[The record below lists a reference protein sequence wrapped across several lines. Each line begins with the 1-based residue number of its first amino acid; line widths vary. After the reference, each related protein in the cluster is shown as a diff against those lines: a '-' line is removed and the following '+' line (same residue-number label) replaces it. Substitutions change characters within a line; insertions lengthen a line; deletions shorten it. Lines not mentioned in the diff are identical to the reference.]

1 MICSCYFRGLMQV
14 TIEQIFL
21 LCLAAFAAGF
31 VDAIVGGG
39 GLIQTPAALILLN
52 TYPVVTAISCTKIP
66 SFSGTLFAVI
76 QYLKKVKINY
86 RLTAVMY
93 VIAFFSSFAGSELL
107 SVVSNDFMKPVLLA
121 ILVAVAIYTY
131 SKKDFGQ
138 HQAKDHPP
146 KKELLYA
153 ITISLFIGF
162 YDGFIGPGAG
172 SFLILA
178 FISLLGYDFLHASAQ
193 AKLVNL
199 ATNLGSIVL
208 FTIKGKILWPVALPM
223 AACNAVGGI
232 LGARMAIMKGNK
244 FIRIFFLVIIMA
256 TLIRFA
262 WDVLF

>member
-1 MICSCYFRGLMQV
+1 MQV
-14 TIEQIFL
+14 SIEQILL

-52 TYPVVTAISCTKIP
+52 AYPVVTAISCTKIP

-86 RLTAVMY
+86 TLTIVMC

-107 SVVSNDFMKPVLLA
+107 SLVSNNFMKPVLLA
-121 ILVAVAIYTY
+121 ILVIVAIYTY
-131 SKKDFGQ
+131 TKKDFGQ
-138 HQAKDHPP
+138 HEAKDHPP
-146 KKELLYA
+146 KKELFFA
-153 ITISLFIGF
+153 IAISLIIGF
-162 YDGFIGPGAG
+162 YDGFIGPGTG

-178 FISLLGYDFLHASAQ
+178 FISMLGYDFLHASAQ

-208 FTIKGKILWPVALPM
+208 FTIKGKILWTVALPM
-223 AACNAVGGI
+223 AACNAVGGM
-232 LGARMAIMKGNK
+232 LGAKMAIAKGNK
-244 FIRIFFLVIIMA
+244 FIRIFFLVVIMG
-256 TLIRFA
+256 TLARFA